1 MSEEQ
6 IQNLLF
12 AQEMNYQRLKMR
24 DFLERSHEIN
34 SAQLNEVLLKMQHLM
49 YQNKDIIEMGE
60 ELEKNTVNLMR
71 IMNWQHTYGAN
82 SNEGSDQKYN
92 VNFEDELTDILE
104 NQFNDGSRH
113 FTIQQVADERMEKIE
128 VIKPVMK

>member
-12 AQEMNYQRLKMR
+12 VQEMNYQRLKMR

-71 IMNWQHTYGAN
+71 IMNWQHAYGAN

-113 FTIQQVADERMEKIE
+113 FTI
-128 VIKPVMK
+128 